1 MKLISEYMS
10 ENGERTAK
18 VYVNEEERNFVVS
31 FKDVFG
37 VHYTTKFTKLQSA
50 EDSAEDYVL

>member
-1 MKLISEYMS
+1 MS

-18 VYVNEEERNFVVS
+18 VYVNEEEKKFVVS

-37 VHYTTKFTKLQSA
+37 VHYTSKFTKLQSA